1 MKVISDEVIE
11 AIGRQL
17 EPVTKT
23 MSMES
28 RKAFQEIIADLSRKE
43 LEENRSETLS
53 GIAKD
58 LMSRISVCDE
68 DSALYGDLID
78 RYDAI
83 MKNILKG

>member
-1 MKVISDEVIE
+1 MKVINDEVID

-43 LEENRSETLS
+43 LEAVRSEKLS
-53 GIAKD
+53 DIAKD
-58 LMSRISVCDE
+58 LISRIAACSE

-83 MKNILKG
+83 MKNILKS